1 MIDPDRFDAVRYVQ
15 ETALLMDLALA
26 PEQVERVAAAL
37 ALVVRFGAPALAVEL
52 PPDAE
57 PAPVFTP

>member
-1 MIDPDRFDAVRYVQ
+1 MIDPDRLDAVRYVQ
-15 ETALLMDLALA
+15 ETAPLVDLALT

-37 ALVVRFGAPALAVEL
+37 AVAVRIGAPALAVEL
-52 PPDAE
+52 PPETE